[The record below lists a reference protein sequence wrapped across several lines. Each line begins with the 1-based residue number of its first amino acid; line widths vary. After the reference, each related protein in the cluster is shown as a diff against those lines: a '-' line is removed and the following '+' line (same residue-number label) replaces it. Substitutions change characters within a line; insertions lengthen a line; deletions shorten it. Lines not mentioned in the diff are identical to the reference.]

1 MNLEYSLTP
10 YTKINSKW
18 IKGLNVKLDK
28 IKFLEENMGRRCFDI
43 NNSKIFLDPPPRILE
58 IKMKRNNW
66 GLNKLKIFCTAKET
80 IHKMKRQPP
89 EWEKILVMKQLTRD

>member
-1 MNLEYSLTP
+1 MKLDYFLTP

-28 IKFLEENMGRRCFDI
+28 IKFLEENMGRRRFGI
-43 NNSKIFLDPPPRILE
+43 NNSKIFFDPPTRV
-58 IKMKRNNW
+58 IKIKAKI
-66 GLNKLKIFCTAKET
+66 NKSNLVKCFCTAEET
-80 IHKMKRQPP
+80 INNMKRQPS